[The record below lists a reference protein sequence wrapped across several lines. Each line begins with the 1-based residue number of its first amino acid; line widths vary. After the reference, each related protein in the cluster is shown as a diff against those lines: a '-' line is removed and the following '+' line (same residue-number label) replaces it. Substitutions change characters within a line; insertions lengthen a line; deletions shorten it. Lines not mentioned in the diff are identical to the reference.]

1 LNNQNFLKTNV
12 FIFGYYQIIMKGDE
26 SEGDKEFVID
36 STGTALTN
44 EKITEH
50 HLYDVIVSKKPEW
63 QAIIYDLINS
73 QQLDPWDI
81 DLIVLTNKYFER
93 IFQLEADPDFYVS
106 SKVLLAAALLLRIK
120 SELLL
125 NRYIRSVDEVL
136 FGKKEEKKIIVER
149 ISIDEG
155 DLPLLIPK
163 TPMARLRKITLNEL
177 MEALNKAISTETRRI
192 KRELAVKRAHR
203 LSQVDIPQFRRVDIK
218 DRIKAFFV
226 RVLRSM
232 KEPHRAEKVSY
243 ASLTG
248 LEKEQKIACFLPLL
262 HLSNTKK
269 LWLEQEK
276 HLDDIWIYL
285 YSHFEKNKEQ
295 FLGDVEQ
302 DIEEMKEELA
312 SSSDENLDAPKTAL
326 EKARERQ
333 LEKKNMEALA
343 KQELEEELG
352 IIETL
357 AEEVVAVEETEKKD
371 SEGNN

>member
-1 LNNQNFLKTNV
+1 
-12 FIFGYYQIIMKGDE
+12 MKGDE